1 MNRFVIAEPQLCI
14 GCNTCMAACTQVHKA
29 VGLQSHPRL
38 SVTRTDK
45 HTAPLLCRHC
55 EDAPCA
61 RVCPVNAIT
70 HGPDAIVLNE
80 SLCIGCK
87 LCGLACPFGAITPS
101 GSTPLN
107 IPSLFTHF
115 IPSQQL
121 ADVPESPQNMNPFL
135 AWNAGVRS
143 VAVKC
148 DLCDFLPGGPQCV
161 RVCPTDALV
170 LVEDGAVEQASR
182 NRRLYAARFLSA
194 DLDVSSNIPPAASS
208 TTLPEQE

>member
-38 SVTRTDK
+38 YVTRTGE

-70 HGPDAIVLNE
+70 HGPDAIKLNE

-101 GSTPLN
+101 GSTPVN
-107 IPSLFTHF
+107 IPTLFENF
-115 IPSQQL
+115 IPSRQL

-148 DLCDFLPGGPQCV
+148 DLCDFHPDGPQCV
-161 RVCPTDALV
+161 KVCPTDALV
-170 LVEDGAVEQASR
+170 LVDDGAVEQASR
-182 NRRLYAARFLSA
+182 RRRNYAARWLSSDLDFLS
-194 DLDVSSNIPPAASS
+194 PP
-208 TTLPEQE
+208 TPEQE